1 MTIEYTWTFSSL
13 EVELSQNGLEKVVS
27 VVHWRLAAKDGDYF
41 VDIYGA
47 VSLDPPETLSFIE
60 FDNLT
65 KEDIT
70 SWVEAKLDVEQLKS
84 SLETQINTLKAPTKI
99 TVSPPWN

>member
-1 MTIEYTWTFSSL
+1 MIEYTWNFPSL

-27 VVHWRLAAKDGDYF
+27 VVHWRLTAKDGDYLT
-41 VDIYGA
+41 DIYGS
-47 VSLDPPETLSFIE
+47 VSLDPPQAMSFIA

-65 KEDIT
+65 EQDIT

-84 SLETQINTLKAPTKI
+84 SLETQINTMKHPTTI
-99 TVSPPWN
+99 TVPPPWN